1 MTAMTATLRLDG
13 VSHSYQGPRRAV
25 RVLREVSIEFQAGT
39 FYTVLGPSGTG
50 KTTLLGLAAGLD
62 TPTSGKI
69 LYQDTDVQDL
79 GLSRYRNKHVAT
91 IFQSFNLLSYMTAV
105 QNLTTAM
112 EITGVKG
119 GNRRHRAAELLE
131 RVGLDPAEA
140 RRNVRQLSG
149 GQQQRV
155 AIARAIACDVDI
167 LCADEPT
174 GNLDQDTAGEI
185 VALFQKLAHDD
196 GKTVIVATHSLQ
208 VAHQS
213 DQTLTLSKGKLTGGK
228 RRRPSPGPV
237 EGAPL
242 EGGLVEHG
250 PGEED
255 GR

>member
-1 MTAMTATLRLDG
+1 MTAMTAILSLDG

-25 RVLREVSIEFQAGT
+25 KVLRDVSVEFQPAT

-50 KTTLLGLAAGLD
+50 KTTLLALAAGLD
-62 TPTSGKI
+62 TPTSGKVV
-69 LYQDTDVQDL
+69 YQDRDVQDL

-91 IFQSFNLLSYMTAV
+91 IFQSFNLLTYMTAV

-112 EITGVKG
+112 EISGVKG
-119 GNRRHRAAELLE
+119 GNRRHRAAELLAS
-131 RVGLDPAEA
+131 VGLEPDEA
-140 RRNVRQLSG
+140 KRNVRQLSG

-174 GNLDQDTAGEI
+174 GNLDQDTAGDI
-185 VALFQKLAHDD
+185 VTLFQQLAHDD

-213 DQTLTLSKGKLTGGK
+213 DYTLTLSKGRLTGKK
-228 RRRPSPGPV
+228 RR
-237 EGAPL
+237 
-242 EGGLVEHG
+242 
-250 PGEED
+250 
-255 GR
+255 

>member
-1 MTAMTATLRLDG
+1 MTAMTAILSLDG
-13 VSHSYQGPRRAV
+13 VSHSYQAPRRAV
-25 RVLREVSIEFQAGT
+25 RVLRDVSVDFEAGT

-62 TPTSGKI
+62 TPTSGRI
-69 LYQDTDVQDL
+69 LYQDGDVRDL

-105 QNLTTAM
+105 QNVTTAM
-112 EITGVKG
+112 EISGVKD
-119 GNRRHRAAELLE
+119 GNRRRRAAELLE
-131 RVGLDPAEA
+131 RVGLDPDEA

-174 GNLDQDTAGEI
+174 GNLDQDTAGDI
-185 VALFQKLAHDD
+185 VTLFQKLAHDD

-208 VAHQS
+208 VAHRS
-213 DQTLTLSKGKLTGGK
+213 DYTLTLSKGKLTGKK
-228 RRRPSPGPV
+228 RRSAG
-237 EGAPL
+237 
-242 EGGLVEHG
+242 
-250 PGEED
+250 
-255 GR
+255 